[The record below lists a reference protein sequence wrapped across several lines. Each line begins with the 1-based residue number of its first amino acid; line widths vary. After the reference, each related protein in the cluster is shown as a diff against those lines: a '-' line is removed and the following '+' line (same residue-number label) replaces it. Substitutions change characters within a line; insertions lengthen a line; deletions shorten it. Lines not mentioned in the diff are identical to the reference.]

1 MRPVVTRGRDTQA
14 SPLPYHSKTTDEVIK
29 RLEMFRY
36 LATPLTKLLGPVFKL
51 LQTLLAH
58 TRTDIGQTGAEIF
71 DADGSDVFGRHVQ

>member
-1 MRPVVTRGRDTQA
+1 
-14 SPLPYHSKTTDEVIK
+14 
-29 RLEMFRY
+29 MFRY